1 MGLECFKGAHD
12 NRSTN
17 YLKYR
22 LFLQFSAA
30 IYQFGLSSR
39 HSRSKT
45 TDTEL
50 KVVYTCPSFKLYL
63 TCIGTQQPQP
73 PRIDRGFMVS
83 DQQPNIDTLLARIS
97 PDNAQPAA
105 EMEYDFTEDP

>member
-1 MGLECFKGAHD
+1 MIMGLECFKGAHD

-45 TDTEL
+45 ADTEL
-50 KVVYTCPSFKLYL
+50 KVVYTCPSSKLYL
-63 TCIGTQQPQP
+63 TCIGTQQAQAPK
-73 PRIDRGFMVS
+73 DR
-83 DQQPNIDTLLARIS
+83 
-97 PDNAQPAA
+97 
-105 EMEYDFTEDP
+105 